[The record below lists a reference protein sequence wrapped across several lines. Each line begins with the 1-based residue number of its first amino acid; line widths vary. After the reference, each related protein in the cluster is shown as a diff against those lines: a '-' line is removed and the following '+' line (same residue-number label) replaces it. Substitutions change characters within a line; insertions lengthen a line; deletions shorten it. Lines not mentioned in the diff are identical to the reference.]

1 MKSAIAVKPGYILI
15 PVISMWM
22 PWAYWVKERLKPI
35 ETRTHRRFAGLLGKR
50 IGIHIAGKFDESA
63 YIAAAPYLS
72 EEQRK
77 QANNFSYRAGV
88 ISCTALV
95 KEFRE
100 LTDADSPR
108 ALIDCGSVKRY
119 GLFLEDVKPLKEEYV
134 CKGRQ
139 GIWYEQIPTELF
151 GGPTA

>member
-1 MKSAIAVKPGYILI
+1 MATAIEVKPGHILI

-22 PWAYWVKERLKPI
+22 PWAYWVKEKLKPI

-77 QANNFSYRAGV
+77 QANNFSYSAGV
-88 ISCTALV
+88 ISCTGFV
-95 KEFRE
+95 KEFRA
-100 LTDADSPR
+100 LTGEDSPR
-108 ALIDCGSVKRY
+108 ALIDCGSVKRF
-119 GLFLEDVKPLKEEYV
+119 GLFLEDIQPLKEEYV
-134 CKGRQ
+134 CRGRQ
-139 GIWYEQIPTELF
+139 GIWYEQIPAELIA
-151 GGPTA
+151 GPTA